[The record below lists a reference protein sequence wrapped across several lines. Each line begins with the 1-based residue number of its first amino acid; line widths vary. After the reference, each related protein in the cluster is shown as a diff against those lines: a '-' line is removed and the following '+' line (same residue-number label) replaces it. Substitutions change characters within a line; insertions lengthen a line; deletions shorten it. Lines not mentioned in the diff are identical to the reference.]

1 MRLLYEKLKLKSEES
16 EFDIEDEEE
25 FHMAIYKELDGKA
38 SPFEVEKFHEQ
49 LDKELG
55 VFKNGEKY
63 DYVKDL
69 KEAYKDSLKTTSEE
83 KIFSSIPQHFFW
95 DIKRPLQKN
104 PGVRLNRYNPF
115 RGREYNS
122 FFDMRDA
129 EEYME
134 R

>member
-1 MRLLYEKLKLKSEES
+1 MRSLYEKLKLKSEES

-63 DYVKDL
+63 DYVIYL
-69 KEAYKDSLKTTSEE
+69 KGSYSDSLKTTSKE
-83 KIFSSIPQHFFW
+83 KIFSNISQHLFW
-95 DIKRPLQKN
+95 DLESQ
-104 PGVRLNRYNPF
+104 L
-115 RGREYNS
+115 
-122 FFDMRDA
+122 
-129 EEYME
+129 
-134 R
+134 